1 MKLKFGANLR
11 HESGHHGTMRPT
23 VRPKNERY
31 RRTVFIRKNYNCRA
45 LYMGVFRLRMT
56 LKLFILYLFWTYCC
70 SQICHL
76 FCCKI
81 LQGHIVNDGVRQQD
95 VILKIFFFISKIFIH
110 QRYQPSAHTLSAGF
124 LKGTL
129 LASVMSSTMFRSHFK
144 MVGGMFGAAC
154 TPITLSRCTSAMFMP

>member
-56 LKLFILYLFWTYCC
+56 LKLFILYLFWIYCC

-81 LQGHIVNDGVRQQD
+81 LQGHIVSDGVRQQD
-95 VILKIFFFISKIFIH
+95 VILKIF
-110 QRYQPSAHTLSAGF
+110 
-124 LKGTL
+124 
-129 LASVMSSTMFRSHFK
+129 SSTLQWGFVLSPHAGSTPACVVREDKTVQGRAELGCMLGFRGLVCCGREFNRP
-144 MVGGMFGAAC
+144 C
-154 TPITLSRCTSAMFMP
+154 CY